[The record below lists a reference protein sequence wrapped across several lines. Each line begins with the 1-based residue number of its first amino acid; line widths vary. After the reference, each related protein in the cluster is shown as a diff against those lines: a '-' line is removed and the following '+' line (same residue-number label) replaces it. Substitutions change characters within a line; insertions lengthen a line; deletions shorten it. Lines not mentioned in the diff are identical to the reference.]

1 MRVMV
6 AMSGGVDSAVSAL
19 LLKNQGFEV
28 EGATF
33 LLGEGE
39 AGLAAVEDAKKVAD
53 FLGVPHRVFD
63 FRELFA
69 EKVLG
74 DFLSEYGAGRT
85 PNPCVRCNRYIK
97 FPAFLA
103 EAEKLGCEK
112 IATGHYARVAE
123 GKLFRATAL
132 EKDQSYVLY
141 SLTRELISHI
151 IFPLGELAKTEVRQ
165 IAAEAGIPAAKKP
178 DSEDICFIPDG
189 DTGGF
194 LARHGCGSEP
204 GDFVARDGAVLGRH
218 KGVAH
223 YTIGQRKGL
232 GLALPEP
239 LYVGSIDPES
249 RNILLVKN
257 GELFVRE
264 LLAGA
269 FHWISGLAPE
279 GKISVQCK
287 IRYAHKPA
295 EALAEALPDGTVRVG
310 FLAPQR
316 AVTRGQSAV
325 LYRGDEVLGGGVI
338 L

>member
-33 LLGEGE
+33 LLSGGE
-39 AGLAAVEDAKKVAD
+39 AGFAAVEDAKKVAE
-53 FLGVPHRVFD
+53 FLGVPHHVFD

-74 DFLSEYGAGRT
+74 DFLSEYEEGKT
-85 PNPCVRCNRYIK
+85 PNPCVRCNRYVK
-97 FPAFLA
+97 FPAFLT

-123 GKLFRATAL
+123 GKLFRAAVL

-141 SLTRELISHI
+141 NLTQELLPRI
-151 IFPLGELAKTEVRQ
+151 IFPLGELSKTEVRR
-165 IAAEAGIPAAKKP
+165 IAEEAGIPVAKKP

-194 LARHGCGSEP
+194 LARCGCGSEP
-204 GDFVARDGAVLGRH
+204 GDFVAGDGTVLGRH

-232 GLALPEP
+232 GLSLPEP

-249 RNILLVKN
+249 RKVLLVKN
-257 GELFVRE
+257 EELFVRE
-264 LLAGA
+264 LLAGG
-269 FHWISGLAPE
+269 FHWISGHAPE
-279 GKISVQCK
+279 GPLSVQCK

-295 EALAEALPDGTVRVG
+295 EALAEALPDGAVRVTY
-310 FLAPQR
+310 LAPQR
-316 AVTRGQSAV
+316 AVTKGQSAV

>member
-1 MRVMV
+1 MRVMI
-6 AMSGGVDSAVSAL
+6 AMSGGVDSSVSAL
-19 LLKNQGFEV
+19 LLKNQGWEI

-33 LLGEGE
+33 LLSEGDM
-39 AGLAAVEDAKKVAD
+39 GFAAAEDAKKVAE
-53 FLGVPHRVFD
+53 FLGIPHHVFD

-69 EKVLG
+69 QEVVG
-74 DFLSEYGAGRT
+74 NFLSEYEAGRT
-85 PNPCVRCNRYIK
+85 PNPCVRCNRFIK

-112 IATGHYARVAE
+112 IATGHYARIAE
-123 GKLFRATAL
+123 GKLFRAAAL

-141 SLTRELISHI
+141 NLTQELLSHI
-151 IFPLGELAKTEVRQ
+151 IFPLGERTKAEVRQ
-165 IAAEAGIPAAKKP
+165 IAAEAGIPVAEKP
-178 DSEDICFIPDG
+178 DSQDICFIPDG

-204 GDFVARDGAVLGRH
+204 GDYMAEDGTILGRH

-232 GLALPEP
+232 GLSLPEP
-239 LYVGSIDPES
+239 LYVGGIDPES
-249 RNILLVKN
+249 RRILLVKN
-257 GELFVRE
+257 EELFDRE
-264 LLAGA
+264 LLAGD
-269 FHWISGLAPE
+269 FHWISGCAPE
-279 GKISVQCK
+279 KPLRVQCK
-287 IRYAHKPA
+287 IRYAHKA
-295 EALAEALPDGTVRVG
+295 SEACAEALPGGAVRIV
-310 FLAPQR
+310 FLSPQR

>member
-19 LLKNQGFEV
+19 FLKNQGWEI

-33 LLGEGE
+33 LLSEGD
-39 AGLAAVEDAKKVAD
+39 AGLAAAEDAKKVAE
-53 FLGVPHRVFD
+53 FLGIPHHVFD

-69 EKVLG
+69 EKVVG
-74 DFLSEYGAGRT
+74 DFFSEYEAGRT

-112 IATGHYARVAE
+112 IATGHYARIAE
-123 GKLFRATAL
+123 GKLFRAAAL

-141 SLTRELISHI
+141 NLTQELLPHI
-151 IFPLGELAKTEVRQ
+151 LFPLGERTKTEVRQ
-165 IAAEAGIPAAKKP
+165 IAAEAGIPVAEKP
-178 DSEDICFIPDG
+178 DSQDICFIPDG

-194 LARHGCGSEP
+194 LARHGCGSDS
-204 GDFVARDGAVLGRH
+204 GDFVAEDGTVLGSH

-232 GLALPEP
+232 GLSLPEP
-239 LYVGSIDPES
+239 LYVGGIDPAS
-249 RNILLVKN
+249 RRVLLVKN
-257 GELFVRE
+257 EELFGRE
-264 LLAGA
+264 LLAGG
-269 FHWISGLAPE
+269 FHWISGCAPE
-279 GKISVQCK
+279 KPLRVQCK
-287 IRYAHKPA
+287 IRYAHKA
-295 EALAEALPDGTVRVG
+295 ADALAEALPDGTVRVV
-310 FLAPQR
+310 FSVPQR
-316 AVTRGQSAV
+316 AVTKGQSAV
-325 LYRGDEVLGGGVI
+325 LYRGDEVLGGGII